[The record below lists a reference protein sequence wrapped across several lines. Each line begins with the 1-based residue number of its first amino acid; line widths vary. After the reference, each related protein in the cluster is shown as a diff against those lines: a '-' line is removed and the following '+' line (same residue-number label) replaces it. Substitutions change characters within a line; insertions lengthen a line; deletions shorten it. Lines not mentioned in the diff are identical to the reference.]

1 MSGLED
7 HLKLQVEK
15 ENGMVFM
22 KTFSELFCL
31 NFSTLNHAAVEVI
44 RH

>member
-7 HLKLQVEK
+7 HLKLEK
-15 ENGMVFM
+15 ENGMVVM

-31 NFSTLNHAAVEVI
+31 NFSPRNHAATEVI